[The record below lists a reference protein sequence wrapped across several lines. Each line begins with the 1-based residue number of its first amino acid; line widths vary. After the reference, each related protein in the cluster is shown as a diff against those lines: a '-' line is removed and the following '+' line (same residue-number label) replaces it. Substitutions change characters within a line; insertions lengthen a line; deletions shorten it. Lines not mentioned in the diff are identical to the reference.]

1 MSDVS
6 PTRLPAGDY
15 VLGTADDELQRLG
28 IQHRIWRPRA
38 MDAWR
43 RAGFKAGH
51 HLLDVGCGPGY
62 ATLDLASIAGHDGR
76 VTAVDRSPRFLE
88 HAARAVES
96 AGGLN
101 VDFVERDLDSMQ
113 LPLVDA
119 DGAWCRWVFAF
130 LTRPRELL
138 RSIGASLK
146 PGGTLVVYEYFDY
159 ATWRLVPRSAA
170 FEHFVEAVMKSW
182 RQTGGEPDIAI
193 DLVSW
198 LPAEGFEIVELRPH
212 VDVVSP
218 VDSIW
223 QWPSSFVETGLSR
236 LVQLGHL
243 TGEQADAARN
253 AFADAEDNPDS
264 RLITPAVLEIIA
276 RRV

>member
-1 MSDVS
+1 
-6 PTRLPAGDY
+6 
-15 VLGTADDELQRLG
+15 
-28 IQHRIWRPRA
+28 

-43 RAGFKAGH
+43 RAGFKAGQ

-62 ATLDLASIAGHDGR
+62 ATLDLASIVGGDGR
-76 VTAVDRSPRFLE
+76 VTAVDRSPRFLD
-88 HAARAVES
+88 HAARAVEE
-96 AGGLN
+96 AGGVV
-101 VDFVERDLDSMQ
+101 VDFIERDLDSSQ
-113 LPLVDA
+113 LPLVAA

-130 LTRPRELL
+130 LSKPRELL

-146 PGGTLVVYEYFDY
+146 PGSPLVIYEYFDY
-159 ATWRLVPRSAA
+159 ATWRLIPPSAG
-170 FEHFVEAVMKSW
+170 FEHFVDSVMKSW
-182 RQTGGEPDIAI
+182 RNTGGEPNIAI

-198 LPAEGFEIVELRPH
+198 LPAEGFEIVELRPF

-223 QWPSSFVETGLSR
+223 QWPSSFVESGLSR
-236 LVQLGHL
+236 LVQLGQL
-243 TGEQADAARN
+243 TGQEADAARS
-253 AFADAEDNPDS
+253 AFSDAEDDPDS

>member
-1 MSDVS
+1 MNQ
-6 PTRLPAGDY
+6 TRLPTGDY

-38 MDAWR
+38 MDAWG
-43 RAGFKAGH
+43 RAGFRAGQ

-62 ATLDLASIAGHDGR
+62 ATLDLASIAGPDGR

-88 HAARAVES
+88 HAAGAVES

-101 VDFVERDLDSMQ
+101 VDFVERDLDSSE

-130 LTRPRELL
+130 LSKPRELL

-146 PGGTLVVYEYFDY
+146 PGGTLVAYEYFDY

-170 FEHFVEAVMKSW
+170 FEHFVATVMKSW

-198 LPAEGFEIVELRPH
+198 LPAEGFEIVELRPF

-218 VDSIW
+218 VDTIW

-236 LVQLGHL
+236 LVQLEHL
-243 TGEQADAARN
+243 TPEEADAARN

-276 RRV
+276 RRI